1 MALRPQ
7 ALRQPTPR
15 RQATPR
21 RQPMEMAL
29 LEDMPAEPTVALLV
43 KLIVAVLALLLRCM
57 PVIRPSP
64 LALVRR
70 PMQLLLHH
78 MPQTL
83 PSRMNGTPLPAR
95 IDAAIC
101 ALPTS
106 TPCAVMLAPNPKSPA
121 PLRGFFFVG
130 RNSHFDATWRAAAFS
145 AGGDGGRRSPEH
157 PARVLRFALWLAAYV
172 VLGLLL
178 AMFVQSFA
186 NWLLS

>member
-1 MALRPQ
+1 MHNMALRPQ
-7 ALRQPTPR
+7 VMALRQPTPL
-15 RQATPR
+15 
-21 RQPMEMAL
+21 RQPTVRQPMAL
-29 LEDMPAEPTVALLV
+29 LEDMPVEPTVALLV
-43 KLIVAVLALLLRCM
+43 RLMALRHLALLLRCM

-106 TPCAVMLAPNPKSPA
+106 TPCAVMVSNHRVKNERHSLQSR
-121 PLRGFFFVG
+121 PLSFA
-130 RNSHFDATWRAAAFS
+130 SMSTWRANGETVFRHARNERN
-145 AGGDGGRRSPEH
+145 GGDQQEPNRDLRPES
-157 PARVLRFALWLAAYV
+157 R
-172 VLGLLL
+172 
-178 AMFVQSFA
+178 
-186 NWLLS
+186 